1 MNIDEKKQELK
12 DLIHGLPDVF
22 YSYDTKLRL
31 YGLVR
36 NERWETI
43 LKEIRSGL
51 EFFWPVGE
59 GEAVVNT
66 LAQMRRVIET
76 TYGEKKMDKE
86 TDEEMDEKVYCF
98 GKVRFP
104 NDNNALCV
112 SEEGLYCPLFKDC
125 WEE

>member
-1 MNIDEKKQELK
+1 MGIDEKKQELK
-12 DLIHGLPDVF
+12 DLIYGLPEHF

-76 TYGEKKMDKE
+76 I
-86 TDEEMDEKVYCF
+86 
-98 GKVRFP
+98 
-104 NDNNALCV
+104 
-112 SEEGLYCPLFKDC
+112 
-125 WEE
+125 